1 MEFSPRARWGP
12 RTVMPNVAHILPPD
26 VAPDVLHTFLLRF
39 QLEEVEYRLAEDAA
53 LSMDVRTRDA
63 LVQERQ
69 MILASIARVFPP
81 FQPPPSAHASARQTL
96 AQLELPSNDAVKS
109 IVGNR
114 GAGLRKL
121 EKEHNVK
128 VTFRSATPAWEPSST
143 PIMTVLGNSSDSVS
157 AFIRRVQSMLG
168 IDAPV
173 DMRLSFDP
181 STPPWADDTV
191 AGDDVEAAMNELMQE
206 IREPKKSPEPDDLL
220 RRFDV
225 DLSVRDVSCVLLE
238 PPPLGLC

>member
-1 MEFSPRARWGP
+1 MWGP
-12 RTVMPNVAHILPPD
+12 RTVIPNVAHILPPD
-26 VAPDVLHTFLLRF
+26 VSPDVLHTLLLRF

-69 MILASIARVFPP
+69 LIIESIARVFPP
-81 FQPPPSAHASARQTL
+81 FHAPHTNPRQTL
-96 AQLELPSNDAVKS
+96 AQLELPSNDAVKT

-143 PIMTVLGNSSDSVS
+143 PIMTVLGSADSVS
-157 AFIRRVQSMLG
+157 AFMRRVQSMLG

-173 DMRLSFDP
+173 DSFN
-181 STPPWADDTV
+181 PPWTDAL
-191 AGDDVEAAMNELMQE
+191 GDDVETAMNELMQE
-206 IREPKKSPEPDDLL
+206 IDDPTSQSEADDFL

-225 DLSVRDVSCVLLE
+225 DLAVRDISSVLLE
-238 PPPLGLC
+238 PPPLGMF

>member
-1 MEFSPRARWGP
+1 MWGP
-12 RTVMPNVAHILPPD
+12 RTVIPNVAHILPPD
-26 VAPDVLHTFLLRF
+26 VSPDVLHTLLLRF

-69 MILASIARVFPP
+69 LIIESIARVFPP
-81 FQPPPSAHASARQTL
+81 FHAPHTNPRQTL
-96 AQLELPSNDAVKS
+96 AQLELPSNDAVKT

-143 PIMTVLGNSSDSVS
+143 PIMTVLGSADSVS
-157 AFIRRVQSMLG
+157 AFMRRVQSMLG

-173 DMRLSFDP
+173 DSFN
-181 STPPWADDTV
+181 PPWTDV
-191 AGDDVEAAMNELMQE
+191 LGDDVETAMNELMQE
-206 IREPKKSPEPDDLL
+206 IDDPTSQSEADDFL

-225 DLSVRDVSCVLLE
+225 DLAVRDISSVLLE
-238 PPPLGLC
+238 PPPLGMF